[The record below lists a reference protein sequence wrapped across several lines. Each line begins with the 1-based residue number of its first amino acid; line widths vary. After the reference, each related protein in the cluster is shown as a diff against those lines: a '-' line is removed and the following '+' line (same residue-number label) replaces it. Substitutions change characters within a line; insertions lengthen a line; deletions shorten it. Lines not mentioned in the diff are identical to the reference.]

1 MSRRVA
7 LALLATALVVGAC
20 GNDDDPALSGVTT
33 TSTAATAPG
42 DAEGTTA
49 PATTPGGAPLPT
61 TATGETVTT
70 VPPATP
76 ASPDVSGSPGSA
88 AAFYLRAAPATSI
101 VLEIS
106 AESGAE
112 PAGGTVDHLRA
123 TLAEVSGKPVTV
135 AGGGALPSREAWT
148 ADQLRAAAD
157 AASSARQG
165 ERAVVRLLFVH
176 GRYAE
181 ADNVLGVAVRADVAA
196 IFSDA
201 VEESASPLIGAGA
214 IEAAVTTHE
223 VGHLLGLVDLHL
235 KTGRADPEHPGHSR
249 NEGSVMYWA
258 VESTLVTDLLTGGPP
273 RDFDDADRADLAAIR
288 NGA

>member
-1 MSRRVA
+1 MSGRVA
-7 LALLATALVVGAC
+7 FALVAALLVGAC
-20 GNDDDPALSGVTT
+20 GSDDDPALSGVSTT
-33 TSTAATAPG
+33 TTVGAAPG
-42 DAEGTTA
+42 DTEGTTA

-70 VPPATP
+70 VAPATP
-76 ASPDVSGSPGSA
+76 ASPDVSGPPGSA

-101 VLEIS
+101 VLEVS
-106 AESGAE
+106 AETGAE
-112 PAGGTVDHLRA
+112 PSAGTVDHVRA

-135 AGGGALPSREAWT
+135 GGGGALPSREEWT
-148 ADQLRAAAD
+148 ADELRDAAD
-157 AASSARQG
+157 AASSASQG
-165 ERAVVRLLFVH
+165 ERAVLRLLFVH

-181 ADNVLGVAVRADVAA
+181 AENVLGVAVRADVAA

-201 VEESASPLIGAGA
+201 VEDSASPLIGPGA

-235 KTGRADPEHPGHSR
+235 KTGRADPDHPGHSA
-249 NEGSVMYWA
+249 NQGSVMYWA

-273 RDFDDADRADLAAIR
+273 REFDDADRADLAAIR

>member
-1 MSRRVA
+1 MSRRAA
-7 LALLATALVVGAC
+7 LALVAALLVGAC
-20 GNDDDPALSGVTT
+20 GSDDDPALSGVTT
-33 TSTAATAPG
+33 TTTVGAAPG
-42 DAEGTTA
+42 NTEATTA

-70 VPPATP
+70 VEPATP
-76 ASPDVSGSPGSA
+76 ASPDVSGPPGSA
-88 AAFYLRAAPATSI
+88 AAFYLRAAPAASI
-101 VLEIS
+101 VLEVS

-112 PAGGTVDHLRA
+112 PAGRTVDHVQA
-123 TLAEVSGKPVTV
+123 TLAEVSGKSVTV

-148 ADQLRAAAD
+148 ADELRAAAD
-157 AASSARQG
+157 AASSASQG
-165 ERAVVRLLFVH
+165 ERAVLRLLFVH

-181 ADNVLGVAVRADVAA
+181 AENVLGVAVRADVAA

-201 VEESASPLIGAGA
+201 VEDSASPLIGRGA

-235 KTGRADPEHPGHSR
+235 KTGRADPDHPGHSP
-249 NEGSVMYWA
+249 NQGSVMYWA

-273 RDFDDADRADLAAIR
+273 REFDDADRADLAAIR